1 MNCIKEIL
9 GAIADATGIVP
20 TAFST
25 SAINELPAINFTAYR
40 QSDNAVVESWRFQT
54 RVTAATLEEAID
66 VEEII
71 ADTLTSLGDE
81 DKFGSLK
88 IEINGGGTLEDENT
102 GFPQLLTYYDINVR
116 S

>member
-40 QSDNAVVESWRFQT
+40 QSDNAVVES
-54 RVTAATLEEAID
+54 
-66 VEEII
+66 
-71 ADTLTSLGDE
+71 
-81 DKFGSLK
+81 
-88 IEINGGGTLEDENT
+88 
-102 GFPQLLTYYDINVR
+102 
-116 S
+116 